1 MIQGLPE
8 ITLADLDAAIL
19 RKKRNRWLQMFP
31 DEGPLRRELYPKHM
45 EYLRATKNYNECAFI
60 AGNRTGK
67 SETMVYAITCFLTGQ
82 YPPWWE
88 GRVFPNPVNVIVA
101 GETAKLVRDSLQEKF
116 LGAPSDIGTGM
127 IPYDLIIE
135 RKTKPGIPDA
145 IDTVR
150 VRHVPTGGVSVMKLM
165 SYDQGREAFQAT
177 SNDVIGLDEEPPMD
191 IYSEAFIRTMTKKGL
206 IMAAFTPLRGIS
218 EVVLSFMPDDFGKRE
233 SSS

>member
-1 MIQGLPE
+1 MIDNLPP

-31 DEGPLRRELYPKHM
+31 DEGPLRRELYPKHCEFM
-45 EYLRATKNYNECAFI
+45 RATKDFTECAFV

-67 SETMVYAITCFLTGQ
+67 SETVVYAATCFLTGN
-82 YPPWWE
+82 YPKWWE
-88 GRVFPNPVNVIVA
+88 GRVFPKPVNMIAA

-116 LGAPSDIGTGM
+116 LGPPQDIGTGM

-135 RKTKPGIPDA
+135 RKSKPGIPDA
-145 IDTVR
+145 VDTIR
-150 VRHVPTGGVSVMKLM
+150 VRHVPTGGVSTLRLM

-177 SNDVIGLDEEPPMD
+177 SQDCIILDEEPPKD
-191 IYSEAFIRTMTKKGL
+191 IYDEALIRTMTTSGI

-218 EVVLSFMPDDFGKRE
+218 EVVMSFMPDGFGER
-233 SSS
+233 